1 MPDDSWGG
9 RGVTAEVRV
18 SIDMRGEI
26 AAGRFDPLRD
36 AVGVRGG
43 WPPLSW
49 LASVAAG
56 DFAGSGVYET
66 VLRFATLPPAGELAY
81 KFKVDLGRGRGM
93 ADDGWEA
100 GRNRRIV
107 LREGEQALARAFGT
121 DPDAPPP
128 RRTGRIDVIAPR
140 PSVFVTPREVQVWLP
155 PGYAAARAGT
165 RYPVL
170 YLHDGQNIFDA
181 RAAGAEWGVDET
193 AQRLVET
200 GAVAP
205 FIVVAVS
212 HAGDRTLDYTPAPG
226 RRTAGGALQGGGA
239 PAYARYLVEELKPLI
254 DARYATRRGA
264 GDTAIGGSSLGALVS
279 MWLLLRHPQV
289 FGAALVVSPAVWW
302 ADRAIVATV
311 QAAPLPQPVPRIW
324 LDIGTGEG
332 DAVVASV
339 RALRDV
345 LSERGWPVRYTEAAG
360 AAHDEAA
367 WAGRVEP
374 MLRFLYPAGAV
385 TPLARPGTA
394 PAEGGPAPAAT
405 ARGGSAPR

>member
-1 MPDDSWGG
+1 
-9 RGVTAEVRV
+9 
-18 SIDMRGEI
+18 MRGEI
-26 AAGRFDPLRD
+26 AAGRFNPQRD

-49 LASVAAG
+49 LASVSAG

-81 KFKVDLGRGRGM
+81 KFKVDVGPGRGT
-93 ADDGWEA
+93 AEDGWEA
-100 GRNRRIV
+100 GRNRRVV
-107 LREGEQALARAFGT
+107 LRDGAQALARVFGT

-140 PSVFVTPREVQVWLP
+140 PSAFVAPREVQVWLP
-155 PGYAAARAGT
+155 PGYAEARAGT
-165 RYPVL
+165 PVRRYPVL

-193 AQRLVET
+193 AQRLVEA

-226 RRTAGGALQGGGA
+226 RRMAGDAPHGGGA

-264 GDTAIGGSSLGALVS
+264 ADTAVGGSSLGGLVS
-279 MWLLLRHPQV
+279 MWLALRHPQV

-302 ADRAIVATV
+302 ADAVIVKDVRAT
-311 QAAPLPQPVPRIW
+311 PLPQPAPRLW
-324 LDIGTGEG
+324 VDIGTGEG
-332 DAVVASV
+332 DAVVAAA
-339 RALRDV
+339 RALRDA
-345 LSERGWPVRYTEAAG
+345 LTERGWPMRYTEAAG

-374 MLRFLYPAGAV
+374 MLRFLFAAGAA
-385 TPLARPGTA
+385 TPPAAPGTA
-394 PAEGGPAPAAT
+394 PAAGGPAPAAT
-405 ARGGSAPR
+405 ARGASTPR